1 MKQLT
6 DAQAT
11 YLVDQALRR
20 RLSPTEQAQLESYLQ
35 TKDGSSYARAHT
47 HLLSHLRLEM
57 EDDTLN
63 QLQLKRLAKGIDAK
77 VQARRKR
84 RRVVQV
90 TQSFALASAVILL
103 MIITI
108 PRLIRLQTPAPLEPT
123 VAAVEEL
130 LLPTAEPSPTPAP
143 TATLP
148 TDSRML
154 DLRTAE
160 TNPLK
165 SLTVNPYVNSIDKVE
180 ELAGFPL
187 RLPTQ
192 AHKSFYFIGA
202 TYNDEMNSAEIVLS
216 QKVGLEEPLW
226 ILSQKPTDEPLT
238 EPLETIYQVGPE
250 DWDDEDVW
258 VYDLPTELVLIGDAP
273 ATYGGI
279 EFYKTNHSAVTLIH
293 TLTWHAA
300 GVQFP
305 LTVYAPL
312 KIKPETMAAFVTNL
326 NLQ

>member
-35 TKDGSSYARAHT
+35 TNEGQRYARVHT

-57 EDDTLN
+57 EDDALN
-63 QLQLKRLAKGIDAK
+63 QLQLKQLAKGIDAK
-77 VQARRKR
+77 VQTRRKR

-108 PRLIRLQTPAPLEPT
+108 PRLMRLQTPAPLEPT
-123 VAAVEEL
+123 VAAVAQTL
-130 LLPTAEPSPTPAP
+130 IPTAEPTATIPP

-148 TDSRML
+148 TDYRLL

-192 AHKSFYFIGA
+192 AHKSFYFIGS
-202 TYNDEMNSAEIVLS
+202 TFNDETNSAEIVLS

-226 ILSQKPTDEPLT
+226 ILSQKPTAEPLT
-238 EPLETIYQVGPE
+238 EPIETTYQGTPE
-250 DWDDEDVW
+250 EWKGKNITLVEM
-258 VYDLPTELVLIGDAP
+258 PTELVLVGDTP
-273 ATYGGI
+273 ATYGGM
-279 EFYKTNHSAVTLIH
+279 EFYTATHDAVTLIH
-293 TLTWHAA
+293 TLTWHAD
-300 GVQFP
+300 GYQFT